1 MNYTL
6 IGLGVILCVIIY
18 MMFRFISEQ
27 GKTVTSIVTLDGA
40 TTNPDVPFS
49 SLSSPTSSR
58 YYLSFWINVVNA
70 PSSGNETTL
79 FKIVNPVNTDI
90 VRVSLTSTSELKYS
104 MAEQSPGSTNS
115 HTIMT
120 NFPLQK
126 WVYVILSVDGKTID
140 LYIDG
145 KMIRSEN
152 LVNLPVT
159 TTKDS
164 KFVFTNAASTA
175 VVHMAKFERNPTA
188 VDPSTAWSNYIAGNG
203 GNYFSNLLSSYGATF
218 TLTKDNLDVNKFSLF

>member
-6 IGLGVILCVIIY
+6 IVLGVILCVIIY
-18 MMFRFISEQ
+18 MMFKFISEQ
-27 GKTVTSIVTLDGA
+27 GKTVTSIVTLDGT
-40 TTNPDVPFS
+40 TTNPDVLFS

-70 PSSGNETTL
+70 PSGINGTDL
-79 FKIVNPVNTDI
+79 FKIVNKNNNAI
-90 VRVSLTSTSELKYS
+90 VTVSLTASSELKYS
-104 MAEQSPGSTNS
+104 MTEQSPGTTNS

-126 WVYVILSVDGKTID
+126 WVYVILSVDGKTVD

-152 LVNLPVT
+152 LGNLPEAT
-159 TTKDS
+159 TIDC
-164 KFVFTNAASTA
+164 KFVFNNPNSSA

-188 VDPSTAWSNYIAGNG
+188 VDPSTAWSKYIAGNG
-203 GNYFSNLLSSYGATF
+203 GNYFSNLFSSYGATF

>member
-27 GKTVTSIVTLDGA
+27 GKTVTSIVTLDRN
-40 TTNPDVPFS
+40 TTNPDVPFT

-58 YYLSFWINVVNA
+58 YFLSFWINVVDA
-70 PSSGNETTL
+70 PSSNSETTL
-79 FKIVNPVNTDI
+79 FKIVNPASTDI
-90 VRVSLTSTSELKYS
+90 VTVSLTSTSELKYS
-104 MAEQSPGSTNS
+104 MAEQNNGGTKS

-203 GNYFSNLLSSYGATF
+203 GNYFSNLFSSYGATF

>member
-27 GKTVTSIVTLDGA
+27 GKTVTSIVTLDGSTA
-40 TTNPDVPFS
+40 NPDVPFS

-70 PSSGNETTL
+70 PSNETTL
-79 FKIVNPVNTDI
+79 FKIVNASGTDI
-90 VRVSLTSTSELKYS
+90 VKVNLTSTSELKYS
-104 MAEQSPGSTNS
+104 MTEQSPGTTNS

-152 LVNLPVT
+152 LVNLPEA
-159 TTKDS
+159 TKIDS
-164 KFVFTNAASTA
+164 KFVFTNTFSTA
-175 VVHMAKFERNPTA
+175 VVHMAKFERIPTA